1 MPKPGLSGAAGRISS
16 SIIAERSHRFYAR
29 GFSGWKIT
37 GGQGHSCQ
45 RDHDCCERKRIG
57 WSCTEKERG
66 DRPRHNQRR
75 NASGGN
81 SDQCEQ
87 KRFSQDAELHL
98 CHGCAQR
105 HPDAN
110 LLGGWM
116 TE

>member
-57 WSCTEKERG
+57 WSCTEKERAIARATTS
-66 DRPRHNQRR
+66 DAMLPVAIPISVSRSVFPRTLN
-75 NASGGN
+75 
-81 SDQCEQ
+81 CT
-87 KRFSQDAELHL
+87 
-98 CHGCAQR
+98 CATVAPSAIR
-105 HPDAN
+105 MPISWVA
-110 LLGGWM
+110 G
-116 TE
+116 